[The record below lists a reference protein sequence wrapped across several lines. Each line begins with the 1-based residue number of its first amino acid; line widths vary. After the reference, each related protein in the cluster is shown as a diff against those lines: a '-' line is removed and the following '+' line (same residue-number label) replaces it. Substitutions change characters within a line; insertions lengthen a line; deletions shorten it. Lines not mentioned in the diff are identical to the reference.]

1 MNKNKLWEMVKIPMN
16 LFFCMILRESVIY
29 LRSTQDSNPICC
41 KEDIMKEYEI
51 VAKLYNACAGS
62 SRPQTFFEEAE
73 LNDPADYV
81 RQKHGRD
88 FEKFRKEVLANGQI
102 VFSYDNGSVTYR
114 YEFAEL

>member
-1 MNKNKLWEMVKIPMN
+1 M
-16 LFFCMILRESVIY
+16 IY

-41 KEDIMKEYEI
+41 KENIMKEYEI

>member
-1 MNKNKLWEMVKIPMN
+1 
-16 LFFCMILRESVIY
+16 
-29 LRSTQDSNPICC
+29 
-41 KEDIMKEYEI
+41 MKEYEI
-51 VAKLYNACAGS
+51 AAKFYNACAGS

-114 YEFAEL
+114 YEFAVSFFHGGGLTRCKKPLPITGEMCYNLLTFMKAKET

>member
-1 MNKNKLWEMVKIPMN
+1 
-16 LFFCMILRESVIY
+16 
-29 LRSTQDSNPICC
+29 
-41 KEDIMKEYEI
+41 MKEYEI

-81 RQKHGRD
+81 RQKHGSD
-88 FEKFRKEVLANGQI
+88 SENIRKEGLANGQN
-102 VFSYDNGSVTYR
+102 VFSYDNVSVTYR

>member
-1 MNKNKLWEMVKIPMN
+1 
-16 LFFCMILRESVIY
+16 
-29 LRSTQDSNPICC
+29 
-41 KEDIMKEYEI
+41 MKEYEI
-51 VAKLYNACAGS
+51 VAKFYNACAGS

-102 VFSYDNGSVTYR
+102 VFSYGPYLLGKLTNRCPAVGVNPQPVGN
-114 YEFAEL
+114 

>member
-1 MNKNKLWEMVKIPMN
+1 MRNGQNPDEFI
-16 LFFCMILRESVIY
+16 FCMIFERICDILEKHAGFQS
-29 LRSTQDSNPICC
+29 ICC
-41 KEDIMKEYEI
+41 KGDIMKEYEI